1 MLRRY
6 SKTIAV
12 LLLLVFSQKA
22 GLRLWMHHWLH
33 ASKTISSYATPGS
46 DKIQLACD
54 CFEDAMLPLQKT
66 AIFTLTVPTQK
77 ATELGS
83 APQSPTPDTE
93 AIYYSLK
100 GPPPSLSLTPLCS

>member
-1 MLRRY
+1 MRSRY

-33 ASKTISSYATPGS
+33 ESKSITATATPDS
-46 DKIQLACD
+46 DKLHLACD
-54 CFEDAMLPLQKT
+54 CFNQLLVPLQET
-66 AIFTLTVPTQK
+66 SIFILTIPVQK

-83 APQSPTPDTE
+83 APQSSTPDTE
-93 AIYYSLK
+93 EVYYSLK
-100 GPPPSLSLTPLCS
+100 GPPLSLSPLYS